1 MGRILGIDFGLKKTG
16 LAVTDP
22 LQIIVNGLATVETG
36 QLETFLKDYLKKEDV
51 EKIVIGQ
58 SFHPDGTL
66 TEHERKIEGLIMY
79 LTKEFSGLAID
90 RQDEYYTSEMAKKIL
105 YESGMPKM
113 KRREKSNIDKMSAV
127 LILQQY
133 LGHI

>member
-1 MGRILGIDFGLKKTG
+1 M
-16 LAVTDP
+16 
-22 LQIIVNGLATVETG
+22 
-36 QLETFLKDYLKKEDV
+36 
-51 EKIVIGQ
+51 
-58 SFHPDGTL
+58 TL
-66 TEHERKIEGLIMY
+66 RQKIENLIIFIQ
-79 LTKEFSGLAID
+79 KEFPFISVD

-113 KRREKSNIDKMSAV
+113 KRRDKSNIDKLSAV